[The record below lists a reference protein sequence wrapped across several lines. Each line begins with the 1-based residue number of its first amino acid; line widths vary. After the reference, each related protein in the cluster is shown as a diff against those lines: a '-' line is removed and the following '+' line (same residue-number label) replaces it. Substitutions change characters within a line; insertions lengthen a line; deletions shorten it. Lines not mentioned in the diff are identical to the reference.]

1 MMRLRPAVVALVG
14 LSLASPEVA
23 AQIDKP
29 RFIFILDDSSSMT
42 SNVAGTPTHGDGSQ
56 SQPGCDLDGKSTGS
70 WPYDDS
76 KLYQAKA
83 AIIDTISAFGSA
95 EFALATYAR
104 VLLGQPCQTDT
115 DCTAIVAGA
124 SCVDLPDDATT
135 QKYCVRH
142 MGTSYL
148 ECSSGAG
155 CIACSNPADTND
167 RIFEWE
173 QLDCTV
179 PCAYSSTC
187 PGAQVIVGFPS
198 AGSNFP
204 EIYSWIDGKE
214 DLPPFT
220 ATSNREIRGETWTP
234 LAGSIDSVRDWL
246 LDASRIDVGP
256 GAGLLSS
263 NPAASDPRAACRSYN
278 IILVTDG
285 EDTCSLDPG
294 NDPVTA
300 AAAAYAAGITVYVV
314 GFGTGF
320 SDSLNRMA
328 VAGSGGKNSAFIAN
342 NRADL
347 AASLGDIIVNS
358 IPVPRCNCDAT
369 CYDEAAAFP
378 LKGQPCFVGVGRCTR
393 QGVYACNATGDGVVC
408 AAAAGCG
415 ATPLQPGTP
424 EPEVCGTTPGCL
436 APTPADCADEN
447 CNGQID
453 EGLSCACAYQPEVC
467 NGLDD
472 NCNGIVDD
480 VPSVSCGSS
489 VGECRPGT
497 TACVDDGSGGKMTV
511 CQGGVGPQ
519 PEICD
524 DKDNDCDG
532 VIDGFSQACYPA
544 GQSGCTFDSGTGI
557 WSCAGI
563 CATGMQ
569 TCVAGTWQNCVGATP
584 PQAEIPCDGKD
595 NNCNGQVDENDPI
608 SSTLCYP
615 TGAVGCDMTSGKCV
629 GVCAFGHSACQT
641 NPVTGMSELACVG
654 AVMPTQE
661 LCNGKDDDCDGLV
674 DEDFPTL
681 GQPCNQA
688 SCQGAGQY
696 VCNAQGTDV
705 QCTVSSVGPTPEI
718 CDGIDNDCDGIID
731 DPDENMPGVG
741 VTCGSNVG
749 ECQQGVSACV
759 GGHIVCNDVGPT
771 PEVCNGKDDDC
782 DGIVDDGVVP
792 PASSCNPPGLASGA
806 PIQGECK
813 PGHFQCEG
821 VAGWVCVG
829 GIGPTPE
836 ICDGKDNDCDGQIDN
851 GADCGIGAICLDG
864 QCVPLCADNEQPCA
878 PDRYCQNGACLLR
891 ACVENPCPTGQLCNA
906 QGSCYDP
913 CAGVTCLAGATCQGG
928 LCQDCYSRGCPARQ
942 ICHNRECEPDPCQ
955 AVQCDSDQSCNNGT
969 CVRSCATVK
978 CPAGQSCRVGVCVTD
993 PCAGL
998 TCATGSYC
1006 DPSKGTCLNDPCLGI
1021 SCVAG
1026 TVCVQTSGTC
1036 ESNPCEVVR
1045 CPDQQA
1051 CAVQS
1056 DGHAECVLVYN
1067 PNVVV
1072 AQVKPGSR
1080 GLFGCTVSGAGSG
1093 SGTEAGAWVLVLLG
1107 LVLARRRRRQPG
1119 RLTCYES
1126 PRG

>member
-1 MMRLRPAVVALVG
+1 
-14 LSLASPEVA
+14 
-23 AQIDKP
+23 
-29 RFIFILDDSSSMT
+29 
-42 SNVAGTPTHGDGSQ
+42 
-56 SQPGCDLDGKSTGS
+56 
-70 WPYDDS
+70 
-76 KLYQAKA
+76 
-83 AIIDTISAFGSA
+83 
-95 EFALATYAR
+95 
-104 VLLGQPCQTDT
+104 
-115 DCTAIVAGA
+115 
-124 SCVDLPDDATT
+124 
-135 QKYCVRH
+135 
-142 MGTSYL
+142 
-148 ECSSGAG
+148 
-155 CIACSNPADTND
+155 
-167 RIFEWE
+167 
-173 QLDCTV
+173 
-179 PCAYSSTC
+179 
-187 PGAQVIVGFPS
+187 
-198 AGSNFP
+198 
-204 EIYSWIDGKE
+204 
-214 DLPPFT
+214 
-220 ATSNREIRGETWTP
+220 
-234 LAGSIDSVRDWL
+234 
-246 LDASRIDVGP
+246 
-256 GAGLLSS
+256 
-263 NPAASDPRAACRSYN
+263 
-278 IILVTDG
+278 
-285 EDTCSLDPG
+285 
-294 NDPVTA
+294 
-300 AAAAYAAGITVYVV
+300 
-314 GFGTGF
+314 
-320 SDSLNRMA
+320 
-328 VAGSGGKNSAFIAN
+328 
-342 NRADL
+342 
-347 AASLGDIIVNS
+347 
-358 IPVPRCNCDAT
+358 
-369 CYDEAAAFP
+369 
-378 LKGQPCFVGVGRCTR
+378 
-393 QGVYACNATGDGVVC
+393 
-408 AAAAGCG
+408 
-415 ATPLQPGTP
+415 
-424 EPEVCGTTPGCL
+424 
-436 APTPADCADEN
+436 
-447 CNGQID
+447 
-453 EGLSCACAYQPEVC
+453 
-467 NGLDD
+467 
-472 NCNGIVDD
+472 
-480 VPSVSCGSS
+480 
-489 VGECRPGT
+489 
-497 TACVDDGSGGKMTV
+497 
-511 CQGGVGPQ
+511 
-519 PEICD
+519 
-524 DKDNDCDG
+524 
-532 VIDGFSQACYPA
+532 
-544 GQSGCTFDSGTGI
+544 
-557 WSCAGI
+557 
-563 CATGMQ
+563 
-569 TCVAGTWQNCVGATP
+569 
-584 PQAEIPCDGKD
+584 
-595 NNCNGQVDENDPI
+595 
-608 SSTLCYP
+608 
-615 TGAVGCDMTSGKCV
+615 
-629 GVCAFGHSACQT
+629 
-641 NPVTGMSELACVG
+641 MSELACVG

-1126 PRG
+1126 SRG